1 MRNIL
6 LVFVLIAGLVS
17 CSKNI
22 HEGFQQSLD
31 SYTNLLRRNEF
42 DSASQFAAQS
52 MREEFISRARVKD
65 IRIFDFRV
73 VNARYDEAKGKASVD
88 VTIDYYLKTTYKA
101 KTLLDKE
108 EWAFI
113 EENGVKGWR
122 LMSPLPDFK

>member
-22 HEGFQQSLD
+22 HEEFQRSLD
-31 SYTNLLRRNEF
+31 SYNNLMRQNEF
-42 DSASQFAAQS
+42 DSASRFAAPS
-52 MREEFISRARVKD
+52 VREEFISRARVKD
-65 IRIFDFRV
+65 IRIFDFRI
-73 VNARYDEAKGKASVD
+73 VNAQYDEAKGKASVD
-88 VTIDYYLKTTYKA
+88 VSIDYYLKTTYRA
-101 KTLLDKE
+101 KTLLDRE

-122 LMSPLPDFK
+122 LMSPPPDFK